1 VSMQK
6 LPINILE
13 LEKQVE
19 LREELV
25 SKDELISLV
34 GSLTSPRNLAETLL
48 PMSTKPIN
56 YILSKN
62 SAETSLL
69 AGAAILLEPSEF
81 KFVPNLKSKWRQ
93 PFIGVWPIIDE
104 YEIWEARALELD
116 AVILDSGLLEYSKL
130 QWLIEVSRETGMES
144 IVSVG
149 QAHEL
154 ALALQTD
161 AKYLI
166 IDVLKVDAAWAAKQL
181 KRFGRGRQIILSLTD
196 PTRLA
201 IGNLCS
207 LGYNCFH
214 LSTTQ
219 PLSTDLVNEL
229 KVVTQRRSPLERSA
243 PLQRFWR

>member
-1 VSMQK
+1 MSMQK

-25 SKDELISLV
+25 SKDELITLV
-34 GSLTSPRNLAETLL
+34 ASLTSPRNLSETLL

-69 AGAAILLEPSEF
+69 NGAAILLEPSEF
-81 KFVPNLKSKWRQ
+81 EFVPNLKNKWGQ
-93 PFIGVWPIIDE
+93 PMIGVWPIVDE

-116 AVILDSGLLEYSKL
+116 SVILDSGLLEYSKL
-130 QWLIEVSRETGMES
+130 QWLIEVSREARMES
-144 IVSVG
+144 IVSVKKDYTLG
-149 QAHEL
+149 
-154 ALALQTD
+154 LALQTD

-166 IDVLKVDAAWAAKQL
+166 IDSSNVDAAWAAKQL
-181 KRFGRGRQIILSLTD
+181 KRFGRGRQIILSLSD

-201 IGNLCS
+201 IGNMCS

-219 PLSTDLVNEL
+219 PLSIDLVTEL